1 MTPAPPVPDDH
12 VEMTFLRRIK
22 REERKGFSNRKLL
35 LGNSLVEARGV
46 SQESGF
52 TYAAAGRCNDHT
64 QQSHPL
70 GIGKTD
76 EQEAS
81 SREGNCQSNT
91 YTERNECKLYEFEAD
106 LKLT

>member
-1 MTPAPPVPDDH
+1 M
-12 VEMTFLRRIK
+12 R
-22 REERKGFSNRKLL
+22 REERKAFSKRKIL
-35 LGNSLVEARGV
+35 LGSSLVEACGV
-46 SQESGF
+46 SKESGF

-70 GIGKTD
+70 GIGKAD

-91 YTERNECKLYEFEAD
+91 YTERNECE
-106 LKLT
+106 